1 MGEGD
6 WVQRQPGSVAGSV
19 VPPPVP
25 DRKLSL
31 PRRPVRRVAEQSSTQ
46 SSAQPLQPAEHERHE
61 LPESVRGLLRPV
73 WTPASTT
80 AERPASGGASG
91 SEIRAPAPGA
101 ADGRGPLL
109 RGRLIRGRTGSVRRP
124 ITLLAVLAF
133 VMVAAGGTAVAL
145 SRQHAGSGSG
155 NSGVHVPPGPGG
167 AAGLTEVAEVRYRT
181 AAWISREVSR
191 SAIIACDAVMCGT
204 LYRAGV
210 SAANLLLLGPASLD
224 PLGADVVVA
233 TPVLRSLF
241 GGRLQSVY
249 APAVL
254 ASFGSGPTRV
264 QVLTVAPDGAA
275 LYKKALSQ
283 DLAARKT
290 GGAALLTN
298 SGIELPPFAAAELV
312 AGRIDPRLL
321 LLLPVL
327 AHQHPVH
334 ILAFGDQAP
343 GASQTVPLT
352 SVELSGSDRTSGL
365 SGRSYLRWMVS
376 LLRGQRTPFRPA
388 GITSVRRGG
397 RQVVIVRFARPT
409 PLGLLVYG

>member
-1 MGEGD
+1 MAEGD

-25 DRKLSL
+25 EKRLSL
-31 PRRPVRRVAEQSSTQ
+31 PKRPVRRVAEQP
-46 SSAQPLQPAEHERHE
+46 SAPPVQPADHDRHE
-61 LPESVRGLLRPV
+61 LPDSLRALLRPV
-73 WTPASTT
+73 WTPPATSVQSPAAS
-80 AERPASGGASG
+80 RASG
-91 SEIRAPAPGA
+91 SELGGPEPEPAA
-101 ADGRGPLL
+101 AVGGGSLL

-124 ITLLAVLAF
+124 VTLVAVLAF

-145 SRQHAGSGSG
+145 SNQHAGSGSG
-155 NSGVHVPPGPGG
+155 NSGAQVPGPGG
-167 AAGLTEVAEVRYRT
+167 SAGLTEAAEVRFRT

-191 SAIIACDAVMCGT
+191 SAIIACDAVMCAT

-210 SAANLLLLGPASLD
+210 PAANLLLLGPAALD

-241 GGRLQSVY
+241 GGRLKSVY

-275 LYKKALSQ
+275 LYEKALRQ

-290 GGAALLTN
+290 AGAALLTN
-298 SGIELPPFAAAELV
+298 SAIELPPFAAAELV
-312 AGRIDPRLL
+312 AGRIDARLL

-327 AHQHPVH
+327 AHQHPLH

-343 GASQTVPLT
+343 GASPGVPLT
-352 SVELSGSDRTSGL
+352 SVELSGSDRASGL
-365 SGRSYLRWMVS
+365 SGRSYLRWMLT
-376 LLRGQRTPFRPA
+376 LLRGQRTPFQPA
-388 GITSVRRGG
+388 GVTSVRRGG
-397 RQVVIVRFARPT
+397 RQIVIVRFARPT
-409 PLGLLVYG
+409 PLGLLGSG